1 VVREI
6 VRAVPFL
13 GVLKGALKHL
23 MSSIVDMSNPRRYTD
38 QQLRAAVAASTNWS
52 AVMVAIGKKPGSGT
66 EKVKVVAERLG
77 VDTSHF
83 AYKRCFKPV
92 PGVATPFRNT
102 VRPGG
107 QSGLSIAA
115 RWFLDRGYI
124 VSVPLEPAPYDLV
137 TESDEGLKRVQVK
150 TTHQRQPNGRFCV
163 EIARRVHDATVP
175 RNANGSRRAVPYNSD
190 QVDYFFIVSPESMF
204 LIPIS
209 VVAGF
214 RRIVLDVKYAAFAV

>member
-1 VVREI
+1 M
-6 VRAVPFL
+6 P
-13 GVLKGALKHL
+13 
-23 MSSIVDMSNPRRYTD
+23 NPRRYTD
-38 QQLRAAVAASTNWS
+38 QQLCAAVAASTNWS
-52 AVMVAIGKKPGSGT
+52 AVMVAIGKKPGNGT
-66 EKVKVVAERLG
+66 EKVKVVASRLG
-77 VDTSHF
+77 LDTSHF
-83 AYKRCFKPV
+83 AYKRCFRPV
-92 PGVATPFRNT
+92 PGVEMPFRNT
-102 VRPGG
+102 VRSGG

-137 TESDEGLKRVQVK
+137 AESDEGLKRVQVK
-150 TTHQRQPNGRFCV
+150 TTRQRQPSGRFCV
-163 EIARRVHDATVP
+163 EIARRVHDGTVP

-190 QVDYFFIVSPESMF
+190 QVDYFFIVTPESMF